1 MGSGLHGLLL
11 IPIVDVLL
19 YCIMV
24 YMYCLYSIYI
34 NGKLT
39 PTSFVEISL
48 EFIRPSWETYS
59 LGEAI

>member
-19 YCIMV
+19 YCIIV

-59 LGEAI
+59 LGKTI